1 MNQKKKWIIIC
12 VFAFLLLAGVLL
24 VKGMQKTNTNKINTA
39 SENISNHLVT
49 GQAVSS
55 SAVIKEESVKK
66 KSKTSGQ
73 NKKNT
78 EKKDKKI
85 KAEQKKETTKS
96 PQKTPK
102 KPKATPSIKPAKE
115 PKITPTASPTKK
127 PVEPKKTVT
136 FSIHCKEILEHKD
149 LWKEGIEEIIPKDG
163 SFFNG
168 TVEFTQGETVY
179 DILKRICAENH
190 IALDCVF
197 TPLYGTYYIKGM
209 GNLYEFDCGSESG
222 WKYSVNGELPGT
234 GSSDYVV
241 KVGDKIEFYYECVY
255 KGEW

>member
-49 GQAVSS
+49 GQAVSP

-179 DILKRICAENH
+179 DVQRIILHWIVYLLHYMEPIISKEWEI
-190 IALDCVF
+190 F
-197 TPLYGTYYIKGM
+197 M
-209 GNLYEFDCGSESG
+209 NLIVEVRVVGSILLMANCRGQE
-222 WKYSVNGELPGT
+222 VA
-234 GSSDYVV
+234 
-241 KVGDKIEFYYECVY
+241 IM
-255 KGEW
+255 